1 MSTLHKQKLLAIL
14 IIFAMLFTYSSVFA
28 ASGSQ
33 KPVCGGKDPEFTG
46 YEALK
51 IDPPDDGD
59 YTQDDFEVSVWF
71 SVYENTKA
79 YLEWESN
86 LPVKYVY
93 VKGGSHDEEPEN
105 CIKTGNGNSGGYLY
119 TYGNNATSDSGLTAL
134 LNKGNPQEISHVTFY
149 YKIPDIVT
157 KGSVKVT
164 KTFTDG
170 NTNLSG
176 ITFTLYDDGVQVGQ
190 DTTDSNGEVT
200 FTNLTPGTAY
210 TVVESGG
217 PSNYTA
223 TYNPAGAFEVVADQT
238 TNIGVSNA
246 PDTVV
251 TKGSVKVTK
260 TFTDGNT
267 NLSGITFTLYDDGVQ
282 VGQDTT
288 DSNGEVTFTNL
299 TPGTAYTVVESGGP
313 SNYTAT
319 YNPAGAFEV
328 VADQTTNIGVSNAPD
343 TVVIK
348 GSVQVTKSYTDETS
362 PEGVTFTLYKGEV
375 QVGSSQNTDSN
386 GEVTFGN
393 LTPGTNYT
401 VVESGGPSG
410 YTATYSPAGAF
421 SVVAD
426 ETTYVTVT
434 NTREEL
440 QDITITLKKV
450 WVSNSSSRPS
460 GWKVEAYIPGE
471 EDEILATLELD
482 IDETTFEIAP
492 GTIFSIKETG
502 INNVAN
508 WSATGD
514 LGDGFEPNED
524 TTYTITNTRTTGS
537 NPRTPR
543 TPTVLKVDPEQPTVQ
558 EIEIVPEEPETQ
570 PEPEVVEIVLE
581 KPAAKPELPKTGG
594 SGMLALAL
602 SGIML
607 TSGGLFLRR
616 YGRK

>member
-1 MSTLHKQKLLAIL
+1 
-14 IIFAMLFTYSSVFA
+14 
-28 ASGSQ
+28 
-33 KPVCGGKDPEFTG
+33 
-46 YEALK
+46 
-51 IDPPDDGD
+51 
-59 YTQDDFEVSVWF
+59 
-71 SVYENTKA
+71 
-79 YLEWESN
+79 
-86 LPVKYVY
+86 
-93 VKGGSHDEEPEN
+93 
-105 CIKTGNGNSGGYLY
+105 
-119 TYGNNATSDSGLTAL
+119 
-134 LNKGNPQEISHVTFY
+134 
-149 YKIPDIVT
+149 
-157 KGSVKVT
+157 
-164 KTFTDG
+164 
-170 NTNLSG
+170 
-176 ITFTLYDDGVQVGQ
+176 
-190 DTTDSNGEVT
+190 
-200 FTNLTPGTAY
+200 
-210 TVVESGG
+210 
-217 PSNYTA
+217 
-223 TYNPAGAFEVVADQT
+223 
-238 TNIGVSNA
+238 
-246 PDTVV
+246 
-251 TKGSVKVTK
+251 
-260 TFTDGNT
+260 
-267 NLSGITFTLYDDGVQ
+267 
-282 VGQDTT
+282 
-288 DSNGEVTFTNL
+288 L